1 MLNKRG
7 TMPALEEQLSKG
19 VQEVIQFFPIQSH
32 PTFLPPELREL
43 FLSTFPPEVG
53 ARLLSFYHDRVITAR
68 APRRPSLVALLRC
81 TWASLSADLLARQ
94 TKQIRKGLQRYVIRD
109 HERITR
115 ERLQAGHPYL
125 AEAFRPPSL
134 GSQPDSD

>member
-7 TMPALEEQLSKG
+7 TMPALGEQLSKG

-32 PTFLPPELREL
+32 PTFLPPELKEL
-43 FLSTFPPEVG
+43 LLSTFPPEVV

-68 APRRPSLVALLRC
+68 APRRPALVALLRC
-81 TWASLSADLLARQ
+81 TWVSFSADLLAQR

-125 AEAFRPPSL
+125 AEASRPPSL
-134 GSQPDSD
+134 GSQSDSD

>member
-7 TMPALEEQLSKG
+7 TMPALGEQLSKG

-43 FLSTFPPEVG
+43 LLSTFPPEVVT
-53 ARLLSFYHDRVITAR
+53 RLLSFYHDRVITAR
-68 APRRPSLVALLRC
+68 APRRPALVALLRC
-81 TWASLSADLLARQ
+81 TWASFSADLLAQR

-109 HERITR
+109 RERITR
-115 ERLQAGHPYL
+115 ERWQAGHSYL
-125 AEAFRPPSL
+125 AEASRPPSL
-134 GSQPDSD
+134 ASQSDSE